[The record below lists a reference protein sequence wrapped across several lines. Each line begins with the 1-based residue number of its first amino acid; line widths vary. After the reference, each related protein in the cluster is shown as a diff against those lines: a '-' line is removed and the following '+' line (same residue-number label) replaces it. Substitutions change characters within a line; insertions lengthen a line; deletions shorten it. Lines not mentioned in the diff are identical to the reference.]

1 MFHDWKFSKL
11 IERREKIL
19 WERLTRRNKN
29 IFIFWI
35 HPERSFKENQWV
47 MSLRV
52 RKRSKQRAIIFLM
65 YGTTFIIPLKI
76 TYFQNNFV
84 FPLTGSRSPIHLHP
98 SFAFVEWKFP
108 FDRINTIS
116 RCKNYHRTR
125 TNIYIYIPL
134 FIKLTKF
141 MKYWIS
147 PLVLEISENFPLKE
161 KNKKERNIIY

>member
-125 TNIYIYIPL
+125 TNIYIYPFVYKTNEIYEIL
-134 FIKLTKF
+134 NITFGFRNFRKF
-141 MKYWIS
+141 SFKR
-147 PLVLEISENFPLKE
+147 EE
-161 KNKKERNIIY
+161 

>member
-108 FDRINTIS
+108 FDRINTIPG
-116 RCKNYHRTR
+116 CKNYHRTR
-125 TNIYIYIPL
+125 TNIYIPL

-161 KNKKERNIIY
+161 KNKKKRNIIY